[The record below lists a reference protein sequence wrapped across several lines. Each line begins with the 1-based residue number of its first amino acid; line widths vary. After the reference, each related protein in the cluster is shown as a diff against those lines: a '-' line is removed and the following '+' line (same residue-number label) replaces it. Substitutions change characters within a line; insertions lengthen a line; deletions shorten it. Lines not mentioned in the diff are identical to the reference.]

1 VRGLCLVAV
10 LLAACGRAPAVAT
23 PPTLAALAALRD
35 AFDRNDLARAT
46 DPEALARAE
55 LVHRLAELHAI
66 QEESVPLGVTAD
78 GWRRAL
84 DDIHTRFANAGLLRE
99 FEPARGLLGNGRCA
113 QTAPASVPDALNP
126 VASARPTWPPFV
138 EQSVR
143 APLAQRARGA
153 RAGEFRC
160 EGGTAAFRAVFLPSP
175 SGDGLVVAR
184 ITVR

>member
-1 VRGLCLVAV
+1 MS
-10 LLAACGRAPAVAT
+10 AA

-55 LVHRLAELHAI
+55 LLQRLSELHAI
-66 QEESVPLGVTAD
+66 QEERVPLGITVD
-78 GWRRAL
+78 GWQRAL
-84 DDIHTRFANAGLLRE
+84 DDIHARYAPAGLARE

-113 QTAPASVPDALNP
+113 QTAPASVPDALSP
-126 VASARPTWPPFV
+126 VASTRPTWPPFV
-138 EQSVR
+138 EQTVR

-160 EGGTAAFRAVFLPSP
+160 EGGSGAFRAVFLPAP
-175 SGDGLVVAR
+175 TGDGLVVAR
-184 ITVR
+184 VTGR

>member
-1 VRGLCLVAV
+1 MRRLCLAAT
-10 LLAACGRAPAVAT
+10 LLAACERAPASDA

-35 AFDRNDLARAT
+35 AFDRNGLARAV

-55 LVHRLAELHAI
+55 LLQRLGELHVI
-66 QEESVPLGVTAD
+66 QEERVPLGITAD
-78 GWRRAL
+78 GWQRAL
-84 DDIHTRFANAGLLRE
+84 DDIHARYSPAGIGRE
-99 FEPARGLLGNGRCA
+99 FEPARGLLGNGRCT

-143 APLAQRARGA
+143 APLVQRARGA

-160 EGGTAAFRAVFLPSP
+160 EGGTGAFRAVFLPAP

-184 ITVR
+184 ITGR